1 MLLYKINETIT
12 PCSAEE
18 VFSAGAPKQGQYVA
32 VLGPDEWAE
41 KKELFSI
48 GLDRDPAEGAIIS
61 TKAAQRAE
69 KVLKMA
75 ASKAAAIRI

>member
-41 KKELFSI
+41 KKELFGI
-48 GLDRDPAEGAIIS
+48 GLES
-61 TKAAQRAE
+61 YT
-69 KVLKMA
+69 VA
-75 ASKAAAIRI
+75 ASSSRTARLSGKRTAALHSHWWKRA